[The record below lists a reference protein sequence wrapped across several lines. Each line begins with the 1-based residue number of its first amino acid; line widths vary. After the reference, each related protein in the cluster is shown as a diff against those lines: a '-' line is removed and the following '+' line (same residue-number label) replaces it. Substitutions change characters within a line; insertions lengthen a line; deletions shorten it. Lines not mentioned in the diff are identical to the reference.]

1 MLVPSESLHSDVKI
15 NEAVLMALY
24 EAVHLNRNFITILT
38 HVRVCVC
45 VSVCVCV
52 CVWACACACVCAR
65 VRMHV
70 CVCA

>member
-38 HVRVCVC
+38 HV
-45 VSVCVCV
+45 SVCVCV
-52 CVWACACACVCAR
+52 CACVCVHVCACACVC
-65 VRMHV
+65 VCV